1 MDEMFSPKCLA
12 CVRSFDSEGLQLL
25 LPPPLLL
32 LLLLLKLGLGDAKR
46 RMTVLVNNTRTRS
59 VCVCVRISFFANV
72 SRSRRKVFV
81 IFQNA
86 EGACS
91 LGLVG
96 FGEVKMVSLSCNQR
110 SAK

>member
-25 LPPPLLL
+25 LPPLL

-59 VCVCVRISFFANV
+59 CVCVSPFLQMSVAV
-72 SRSRRKVFV
+72 V
-81 IFQNA
+81 
-86 EGACS
+86 
-91 LGLVG
+91 
-96 FGEVKMVSLSCNQR
+96 
-110 SAK
+110 AKFS